1 VTANKI
7 KQGLK
12 GLCAMSLALGIGG
25 AALTAL
31 PTDADATVFEGTFVV
46 TANTSKPGLVI
57 NTFALGG
64 GSFTTPDIIEGGA
77 YTFDLF
83 QIWTDQP
90 TLDLNGG
97 DLAGMPI
104 SVEFTFTSP
113 SFGGTVDGVTE
124 GGYRYYGFVNHYL
137 VYYFGEAY
145 FGEPM
150 TLSYPDGGD
159 GALKVGLG
167 PLYAS
172 GTYGTRY
179 EFNSGLFELTPGP
192 GHGATVQAT
201 FTNMANPTPA
211 PEPAT
216 LAVLGLGLA
225 GLGWAARR
233 RKQEV

>member
-1 VTANKI
+1 M
-7 KQGLK
+7 KQMTKTKQAFK
-12 GLCAMSLALGIGG
+12 GLCGMSLAVGIAG
-25 AALTAL
+25 AALITL
-31 PTDADATVFEGTFVV
+31 PNDADATIFSGTFTV
-46 TANTSKPGLVI
+46 TVNNSEPGLVI
-57 NTFALGG
+57 NTLALGG
-64 GSFTTPDIIEGGA
+64 GSFTTPDIIEGGT

-83 QIWTDQP
+83 QIWTDERNV
-90 TLDLNGG
+90 NGNFHF
-97 DLAGMPI
+97 AKPI
-104 SVEFTFTSP
+104 SVQFTFTSP